1 LWWKEKMVRVSS
13 TTSSIYK
20 RGGEVFKPVLAR
32 SPILKEP
39 LILVLKFLCE
49 LENLVVSL
57 W

>member
-1 LWWKEKMVRVSS
+1 VRVSL

-20 RGGEVFKPVLAR
+20 RGGEVFKPVLAG

-49 LENLVVSL
+49 LQNLVVGL
-57 W
+57 

>member
-1 LWWKEKMVRVSS
+1 MRVSL

-20 RGGEVFKPVLAR
+20 RGGEVFKPVLAG

-49 LENLVVSL
+49 LQNLVVGL
-57 W
+57 